1 MQKARGFL
9 RSSLSS
15 RLLLL
20 TICFVMAVEVFVWI
34 PSVAQFR
41 RSFLEQRMTA
51 GEIAALSL
59 LEMPERSISQEL
71 ETRLLETSGVV
82 AVSLQIE
89 DRSHLILRGEVP
101 NRLDGEYDLSNRN
114 PVTLIGEV
122 FATLRRGGD
131 GVIRVV
137 GDPSNH
143 LGEEIAIILRED
155 ALFDAMM
162 AYSRNVL
169 LLSIIISIFTAGLV
183 FLSIHWL
190 LVRPMRRITRSMV
203 EFSKRPE
210 DPERVLVP
218 SDRLDEIGVAERELA
233 QMQEELRSA
242 LAQRKRL
249 ANLGTA
255 VSKVNHDLRNI
266 LATAHLSS
274 DRLLMVDDPKIR
286 ELSQRLISSIDRAI
300 GLCERT
306 LKYGRADEPPP
317 KKKDFDLYRLI
328 EDVELSLGLD
338 ESESGIVIENRVEE
352 GFLLHADPDH
362 MFRVLLN
369 LGRNAASAL
378 EQQHG
383 GRIIFEATSD
393 DGVKCLRISDSGPGM
408 PEQTKENLFVPFKGA
423 SGARGTGL
431 GLAIVAEL
439 VEANGGRISLETSDE
454 TGTIFRIDMPDGPT
468 KAFSDRVGSR

>member
-1 MQKARGFL
+1 MEKARGLL

-20 TICFVMAVEVFVWI
+20 TICFVMVVEVFVWI

-59 LEMPERSISQEL
+59 LEMPERSISPEL
-71 ETRLLETSGVV
+71 ENRLLETSGIL
-82 AVSLQIE
+82 AVSLQID
-89 DRSHLILRGEVP
+89 DRSHLILRGAVP
-101 NRLDGEYDLSNRN
+101 SRLDGEYDLSNRN

-122 FATLRRGGD
+122 FATLRRGGS

-137 GDPSNH
+137 GAPSNH
-143 LGEEIAIILRED
+143 LGEDIAIILSED

-162 AYSRNVL
+162 GYSRNVL
-169 LLSIIISIFTAGLV
+169 LLSIVISIFTAGLV

-210 DPERVLVP
+210 DPERVLAP
-218 SDRLDEIGVAERELA
+218 SKRTDEIGVAERELA
-233 QMQEELRSA
+233 GMQEELRSA

-274 DRLLMVDDPKIR
+274 DRLLMVEDPKIR

-300 GLCERT
+300 ALCERT

-317 KKKDFDLYRLI
+317 QKKDFDLHRLI
-328 EDVELSLGLD
+328 DDVALSLGLD
-338 ESESGIVIENRVEE
+338 EAQSGIRIENRVPD
-352 GFLLHADPDH
+352 GVLMHADPDH
-362 MFRVLLN
+362 MFRVLMN
-369 LGRNAASAL
+369 LGRNAAAAL
-378 EQQHG
+378 EQQQG
-383 GRIIFEATSD
+383 GSVIFEAMAEQERVSLKVSD
-393 DGVKCLRISDSGPGM
+393 TGPGL
-408 PEQTKENLFVPFKGA
+408 PEKTKESLFIPFKG
-423 SGARGTGL
+423 STGARGTGL

-439 VEANGGRISLETSDE
+439 VEANGGSIELEKSDAD
-454 TGTIFRIDMPDGPT
+454 GTTFRIDFL
-468 KAFSDRVGSR
+468 KAPAADK